1 MLDDLNI
8 VGTSWRQ
15 DQTINLQQYLL
26 EEQGLHNKLEDFKIR
41 HGLSGIAYLSTCNR
55 IEIIYSS
62 TQYTEHKDL
71 RPFIFELLT
80 GNKPAPGEA
89 RKKLRAWHSEGAC
102 EHIFLVTSG
111 LDSAA
116 LGETEI
122 TGQVKKCKDLF
133 LRNNLIGQRLDLLF
147 EQALKVS
154 ANVRE
159 ATGISRGKTSLSEIS
174 IIHIKNHYD
183 THKEPIALVGMSD
196 VIKRVAKSLHEINIP
211 FFFINRTVNNIKQ
224 ISNKYNTKYISLEK
238 FLYSPDNFSCLFS
251 STSSDNYIFDKSF
264 LEKFTINGSQPSDK
278 LFIDMSLT
286 YDVDPKACDILGIN
300 RIGLDQINN
309 EAKENHNSRLN
320 ESAIAREIID
330 KALLDFPEVYAERI
344 YAPVFSI
351 LQDRYL
357 YTAQEGLKKLMKK
370 ELKGIGNKE
379 KDAIKVWCTSLAKR
393 FAHIPSV
400 GIRGLIHKGPEGS
413 LDAFLEGVDEDFAK
427 ELKSVLN
434 LQLEQDDKVIK

>member
-1 MLDDLNI
+1 MPINQYDLYSNF
-8 VGTSWRQ
+8 RP
-15 DQTINLQQYLL
+15 TIKVP
-26 EEQGLHNKLEDFKIR
+26 E
-41 HGLSGIAYLSTCNR
+41 
-55 IEIIYSS
+55 
-62 TQYTEHKDL
+62 
-71 RPFIFELLT
+71 T
-80 GNKPAPGEA
+80 G
-89 RKKLRAWHSEGAC
+89 
-102 EHIFLVTSG
+102 
-111 LDSAA
+111 
-116 LGETEI
+116 
-122 TGQVKKCKDLF
+122 
-133 LRNNLIGQRLDLLF
+133 
-147 EQALKVS
+147 
-154 ANVRE
+154 
-159 ATGISRGKTSLSEIS
+159 
-174 IIHIKNHYD
+174 
-183 THKEPIALVGMSD
+183 
-196 VIKRVAKSLHEINIP
+196 
-211 FFFINRTVNNIKQ
+211 VN
-224 ISNKYNTKYISLEK
+224 KYISLEK

-309 EAKENHNSRLN
+309 EAKENHHSRFN